1 LANSEKN
8 QAEYDF
14 AGIRYP
20 PPLLQRRSCDTDHNK
35 RDKWP
40 STFLRFAFSGALNV
54 CERVARTARMRIHK
68 AGAHASGVLTN
79 GNAVLHAG
87 GVVPKY

>member
-8 QAEYDF
+8 QAENDF

-35 RDKWP
+35 RNKWP
-40 STFLRFAFSGALNV
+40 SLFFDSRFLVRLTCASALLASLEGAFIKPV
-54 CERVARTARMRIHK
+54 RTPPAC
-68 AGAHASGVLTN
+68 
-79 GNAVLHAG
+79 
-87 GVVPKY
+87 